1 MTKVHGPFDL
11 SVPRGTNLVPT
22 PYWTTQEKWLIVEEA
37 QLPENAVAEVARRR
51 GVNNNQVFSWIR
63 AAKAGKL
70 GPRPSILPPLPAEP
84 EPSLQ
89 ETFIPIGMFGE
100 GADSGPSLM
109 VPVTSPAPISPASD
123 EPRPVRR
130 TTRTIR
136 TTTLD
141 ERPGVIE
148 IDLPCGTRVRVD
160 AFVNQNALRRVLA
173 AIEELP

>member
-1 MTKVHGPFDL
+1 MSYEEEAET
-11 SVPRGTNLVPT
+11 RRRR
-22 PYWTTQEKWLIVEEA
+22 YWTTQEKWQIVEEA
-37 QLPENAVAEVARRR
+37 ELPENAVAEVARRR

-70 GPRPSILPPLPAEP
+70 GPRPSALPREP
-84 EPSLQ
+84 EASVS

-109 VPVTSPAPISPASD
+109 VPVTSPAPISPASE
-123 EPRPVRR
+123 EPRPIRH
-130 TTRTIR
+130 TTRAIR

-141 ERPGVIE
+141 ERPGIIE

-160 AFVNQNALRRVLA
+160 AFVNQKALRRVLA